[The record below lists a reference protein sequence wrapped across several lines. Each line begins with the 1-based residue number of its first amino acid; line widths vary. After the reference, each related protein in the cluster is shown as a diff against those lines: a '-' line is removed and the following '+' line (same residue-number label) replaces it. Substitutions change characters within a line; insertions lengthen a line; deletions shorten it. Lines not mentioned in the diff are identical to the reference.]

1 MIKAI
6 LFDYDGVIT
15 AGVKDNVPATRL
27 AENLNVSIEKTSE
40 WIVGVWDGFS
50 TGKMNEQEAWQKI
63 EEQYGQPISAAQRD
77 IWYTWE
83 ELQPLPEMLE
93 LVRNLKSKGYDI
105 GLLSNVLPVTAQLI
119 RENGGYDD
127 FDFLVL
133 SCEVGARKP
142 APLMYET
149 ALAKLKDT
157 TPEEVVY
164 LDDREPLTVAA
175 SELGIKSIHVT
186 DHAVAINT
194 LEQLIAANK

>member
-1 MIKAI
+1 MIKAF

-27 AENLNVSIEKTSE
+27 ANNLGIPIEKTSE
-40 WIVGVWDGFS
+40 WIISIWDGFS
-50 TGKMNEQEAWQKI
+50 TGKLTEQEAWQKI
-63 EEQYGQPISAAQRD
+63 EEQHGQPISLEQRD

-93 LVRNLKSKGYDI
+93 LVRMLKARGYTI

-119 RENGGYDD
+119 RQNGGYDE

-142 APLMYET
+142 ASLVYET
-149 ALAKLKDT
+149 ALANLEGIE
-157 TPEEVVY
+157 PEEVVY
-164 LDDREPLTVAA
+164 LDDREPLAIAA
-175 SELGIKSIHVT
+175 SKLGVRGIYVT
-186 DHAVAINT
+186 DHDEAIKDVQ
-194 LEQLIAANK
+194 QLIEE